1 MDQLFRP
8 VTALFERL
16 SLRQKLIFIV
26 SLTVLPLASVLLY
39 LIPTVDPD
47 LQFDLTLLVVVTLGI
62 TLYLI
67 FAYHHY
73 QQQTIRRLAKGESA
87 CYKENE
93 FNPIFSAF
101 HQQRVAVERLDE
113 KSKSANEELHSAAR
127 DLAKMN
133 EHSTEMMTVQQN
145 SVASILTEMEQLSG
159 NIDIVSG
166 LADEADS
173 TSKMLDTY
181 ASEGDEV
188 VETMAAEIK
197 SASDS
202 INHSTEQINGLLSR
216 SQEISS
222 IIDTI
227 NDIANQTNLLALNAA
242 IEAARAGE
250 HGRGFSVVS
259 DEVRQLA
266 QRSQEA
272 ASKVNQQISAIQQ
285 DVQDVSNGMEQIISA
300 INNSVGLS
308 DSTHNALQSIKQGA
322 KSTVAAME
330 NISLAIHEQNSS
342 SSEISI
348 NIEKINQMAQ
358 QTTEVI
364 QEASETAGYL
374 VKLSRSQE
382 KPSC

>member
-1 MDQLFRP
+1 MDPLFRP

-26 SLTVLPLASVLLY
+26 SLTVLPLASALLY
-39 LIPTVDPD
+39 LIPTLEPA
-47 LQFDLTLLVVVTLGI
+47 LQFDLTLLVIITLSI

-73 QQQTIRRLAKGESA
+73 QLRTIRRLTTGEA
-87 CYKENE
+87 TCYKENE

-113 KSKSANEELHSAAR
+113 KSKSANEELHSAAL

-133 EHSTEMMTVQQN
+133 GHSTEMMTIQQT
-145 SVASILTEMEQLSG
+145 SVASILNEMEQLSG
-159 NIDIVSG
+159 NIDTISG
-166 LADEADS
+166 LADEADN
-173 TSKMLDTY
+173 TSKRLDTY
-181 ASEGDEV
+181 ATEGDEI
-188 VETMAAEIK
+188 VETMATEIQT
-197 SASDS
+197 ASDS
-202 INHSTEQINGLLSR
+202 INRSTEQINGLLSR

-285 DVQDVSNGMEQIISA
+285 DVQDVSNGMEQIINA

-374 VKLSRSQE
+374 VNLSRSQE
-382 KPSC
+382 KSSC